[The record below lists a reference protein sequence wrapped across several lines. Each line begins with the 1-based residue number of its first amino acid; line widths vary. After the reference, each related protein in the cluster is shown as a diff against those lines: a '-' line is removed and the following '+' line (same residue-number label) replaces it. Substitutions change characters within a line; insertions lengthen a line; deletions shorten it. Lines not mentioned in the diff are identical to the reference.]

1 MLEAAIFGGLPET
14 DIPHPYQQRH
24 PDLDALGVAD
34 NMYPRRVPQQPS
46 PAVEAQRRI
55 REEQVTS
62 LFYYMISFGLCF
74 LIFLKLSRWL
84 QLFITGF

>member
-14 DIPHPYQQRH
+14 DIQHTYQRH
-24 PDLDALGVAD
+24 PDLDALGGAD
-34 NMYPRRVPQQPS
+34 NMYPRRVPQPPS

-62 LFYYMISFGLCF
+62 LLYYTISFGLCF
-74 LIFLKLSRWL
+74 IIFSEAE
-84 QLFITGF
+84 